1 MTRDAPFIFS
11 AQGTGPNLLVAPHVL
26 TEAFDAFAS
35 TAETK
40 ALDPERQ
47 AHLLAH
53 LDCCT
58 YCRTAIIF
66 LLCVAQEADRRSD
79 NEDGQ
84 AGQVLAE
91 MARIHRYLDAA
102 EDARVRAEAAWCERM
117 GAYAETIMARG
128 RGAAD
133 EDPRFAIIA
142 AHVASCPDCRTCL
155 DNTLES
161 LTGEDEDTG
170 S

>member
-1 MTRDAPFIFS
+1 MTRDAPLILS

-26 TEAFDAFAS
+26 TEAFDAFA
-35 TAETK
+35 ETE
-40 ALDPERQ
+40 ALEPERQ

-53 LDCCT
+53 LGCCT
-58 YCRTAIIF
+58 YCRTAVIY

-91 MARIHRYLDAA
+91 IARIHRYLEAV
-102 EDARVRAEAAWCERM
+102 EDKRAREEAAWCERM
-117 GAYAETIMARG
+117 GAYAETIAAIG
-128 RGAAD
+128 RAAAD
-133 EDPRFAIIA
+133 EDPRFTALA
-142 AHVASCPDCRTCL
+142 AHVASCPDCRSCL
-155 DNTLES
+155 ENTLES
-161 LTGEDEDTG
+161 LADESEDTG